1 MALGVNAFIGIYLLR
16 NRGRDAV
23 ARAVAGCAAAVCVWC
38 FAGTL
43 ASATGE
49 RETWAR
55 VGMLGTAMAPASFL
69 LASILFVWAR
79 AQRGPLSPK
88 HHWLYLLYVP
98 VLLGYC
104 LLDTQSLA
112 VGCSHESWS
121 WRHEPYPADSV
132 TARLAFIYIAA
143 FAIASLIPLARA
155 GRLLRDPD
163 DRRAASLLTFAVA
176 LPMTV
181 LILITP
187 ATSSHADAFPTPGLL
202 LVAGAGGLI
211 LVFLATGVVT
221 VKVAPN
227 RTVHFLV
234 SVVFIAH
241 ATIVSA
247 LILARAFK
255 AQFGVSHVL
264 LLVACSIF
272 VSFLYGAFRNH
283 LQEAIDRLFFREHY
297 QYQKMVEQFERDLR
311 ATQERLRRAERM
323 STIGELAASVAHEIK
338 NPLGPIKG
346 YVQLLEGRLA
356 QSADLADDPLCSK
369 AIRIITEEIEKID
382 ACVRRLMGVAEP
394 KPMVS
399 SRCDLNEL
407 AEKALLL
414 VSHEESCHESIYVRK
429 ALSPDPVI
437 VTGNPDRLQGAIFNV
452 LVNAVEAM
460 PDGGTLGIS
469 THQSEGASS
478 VVVSDTG
485 QGIPEDVLSKV
496 FDPFFT
502 TKETGAG
509 LGLGIVKKALEAHAG
524 SVAVES
530 RDGEGTTI
538 TLTIET
544 QA

>member
-1 MALGVNAFIGIYLLR
+1 MAFGVNAFIGLYLLWYQR
-16 NRGRDAV
+16 KDAV
-23 ARAVAGCAAAVCVWC
+23 ARAVAACAGVVCIWC

-55 VGMLGTAMAPASFL
+55 AGLLGTSMAPASFL
-69 LASILFVWAR
+69 LVSILFVWTR
-79 AQRGPLSPK
+79 AHRGPLSPK
-88 HHWLYLLYVP
+88 HNWLYLLYLP
-98 VLLGYC
+98 GLLGYW
-104 LLDTQSLA
+104 LLDVQSLVA
-112 VGCSHESWS
+112 GCSHESWS

-132 TARLAFIYIAA
+132 TARLAFMYVAVFSTVA
-143 FAIASLIPLARA
+143 LVVLARA
-155 GRLLRDPD
+155 RRTLCCAD
-163 DRRAASLLTFAVA
+163 DRRVASLLTFTAA
-176 LPMTV
+176 LPMTL
-181 LILITP
+181 LILLTP
-187 ATSSHADAFPTPGLL
+187 AISSRAAAFPTIGLL
-202 LVAGAGGLI
+202 FVAGTGGLI
-211 LVFLATGVVT
+211 FVLLAAGVVT
-221 VKVAPN
+221 VRVAPN
-227 RTVHFLV
+227 RTVHYLV
-234 SVVFIAH
+234 SAVFIANV
-241 ATIVSA
+241 TVVSA

-255 AQFGVSHVL
+255 AQFGMSHVL
-264 LLVACSIF
+264 LLVACSVF
-272 VSFLYGAFRNH
+272 VAFLYGAFRNH

-382 ACVRRLMGVAEP
+382 ARVRRLMGVAEP

-414 VSHEESCHESIYVRK
+414 VSHEESFHESIRIEK
-429 ALSPDPVI
+429 DLPLDPVI
-437 VTGNPDRLQGAIFNV
+437 VTGNPDQLQGAIFNV

-460 PDGGTLGIS
+460 PDGGTLRIG
-469 THQSEGASS
+469 THRSDNAAS
-478 VVVSDTG
+478 VIVSDTG

-509 LGLGIVKKALEAHAG
+509 LGLGIVRKTLEAHAG

-538 TLTIET
+538 TLTIGD
-544 QA
+544 QG